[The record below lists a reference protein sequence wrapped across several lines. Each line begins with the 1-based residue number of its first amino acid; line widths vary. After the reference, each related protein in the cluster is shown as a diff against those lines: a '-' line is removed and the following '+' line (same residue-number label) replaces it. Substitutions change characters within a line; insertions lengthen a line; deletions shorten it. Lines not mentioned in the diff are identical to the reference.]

1 MELTE
6 QDKKAAEEWYNDQI
20 IKANQEEHVFN
31 VGYEEFWL
39 PLSAT
44 PESAFLAGIEHERKR
59 QNEVTK
65 AHLDGS
71 KVPEGYE
78 WRPIYLGGIF
88 DPKIGAF
95 DLKPLKVDNPPA
107 EGCQKEDG
115 HE

>member
-59 QNEVTK
+59 VGGRTAEGQMPPQ
-65 AHLDGS
+65 GS
-71 KVPEGYE
+71 YIVDATTGV
-78 WRPIYLGGIF
+78 WR
-88 DPKIGAF
+88 
-95 DLKPLKVDNPPA
+95 VDNPPA